1 MIDYEDVILA
11 RQERIEIEEDGD
23 IDTDDCER
31 CDLLPECRRASEGGG
46 EFPNCPFQSNK

>member
-11 RQERIEIEEDGD
+11 RQERIEIEKDGD

-31 CDLLPECRRASEGGG
+31 CDLLPEYRRASEGGRRISKLS
-46 EFPNCPFQSNK
+46 FPEQ